1 MKYFSNVKLSK
12 NNNELFFSA
21 SLCSSHIATVGEKFK
36 YPQNKH
42 TVINT
47 KEHRDPR
54 NKLITS

>member
-12 NNNELFFSA
+12 NNNELFSQ
-21 SLCSSHIATVGEKFK
+21 LCSSHMATVRKKFK
-36 YPQNKH
+36 CPQNKH
-42 TVINT
+42 TVSNT